1 MSREFIEEETETTNT
16 ENMPTYIVI
25 REIDFKKIHIL
36 ITLKSE
42 NPMYWS
48 GCGENRTPNPKL
60 KGKISTLWEEI

>member
-25 REIDFKKIHIL
+25 RETDFKKIHIL

-42 NPMYWS
+42 NPMYW
-48 GCGENRTPNPKL
+48 
-60 KGKISTLWEEI
+60 